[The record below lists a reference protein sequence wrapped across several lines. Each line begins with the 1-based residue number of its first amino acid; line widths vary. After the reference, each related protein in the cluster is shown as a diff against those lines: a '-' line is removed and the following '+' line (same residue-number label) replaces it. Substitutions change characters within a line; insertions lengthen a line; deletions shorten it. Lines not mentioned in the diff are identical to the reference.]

1 METGEE
7 YTAEIGMPLYRICSM
22 SGDELS
28 CISTG
33 FSMYVFRPGEEF
45 EILPVEDTLEIIEN
59 REYVR
64 YYPYGETKTLAQLNE
79 TKFCRI
85 TWEPQGC
92 AVRSAKPQGTSLAS
106 HRALACR

>member
-85 TWEPQGC
+85 TW
-92 AVRSAKPQGTSLAS
+92 
-106 HRALACR
+106 